1 MATSNFSDRAPGGPG
16 DERPQVPAGAGHSAR
31 RRRRLPSVL
40 GAIGGVLLVL
50 WQVVAF
56 RGFLQTLEWQPVEPP
71 PGAAI
76 VALAGASGRLDRGV
90 DLLSEGRADLLLLSG
105 TGKGVSL
112 QNIFPGRDLSKVPE
126 GKVILLES
134 RSTSTYENAIEA
146 WAVLAARGEVDDVVL
161 LTSNYHML
169 RAEYVFR
176 KVFPPEVRIHPY
188 PVVKE
193 NVVTGTWWRHGRSRK
208 VILTEYVKYLW
219 YRVRY

>member
-1 MATSNFSDRAPGGPG
+1 MP
-16 DERPQVPAGAGHSAR
+16 V
-31 RRRRLPSVL
+31 RLL
-40 GAIGGVLLVL
+40 GVVAGVLLVS
-50 WQVVAF
+50 WQTVAF
-56 RGFLQTLEWQPVEPP
+56 REFLRTLERPAVEPP
-71 PGAAI
+71 PASAI

-90 DLLSEGRADLLLLSG
+90 DLLLEGKADLLLLSG
-105 TGKGVSL
+105 TGKGATL
-112 QNIFPGRDLSKVPE
+112 QNIFPGRDLSGVHG

-146 WAVLAARGEVDDVVL
+146 WAVLAARGEVEDVVL

-193 NVVTGTWWRHGRSRK
+193 NVVTGTWWRDGRSRK
-208 VILTEYVKYLW
+208 VVLTEYAKYLW